1 MTGELRKVDA
11 EDRQLLVDLL
21 HEAAE
26 LEHCLLN
33 TYLFAACSV
42 KTLPCEF
49 AEAGNGQENR
59 RRAVQF
65 ERVRNWKQALLQVAR
80 EEMLHLHYV
89 QCMLRALGE
98 RPHFALPDRSPDG
111 SWIIPIR
118 RLQAGAEAADADGEK
133 IPVAPLDLPA
143 VERFVRYE
151 STDSLQ
157 DDPFSL
163 EATRVFN
170 RLRDFELDYHLES
183 ALLNCNDEQR
193 DALKP
198 NLKRVYKNMRRPSGV
213 TRDADGKGA
222 AEVPPKRGGFQSIA
236 DLYLREILPRYREAF
251 CKGWVVNNDR
261 DLNNELQNPQYGP
274 EGLLPIGPVYRD
286 KNFAADHSADAVDP
300 MRRFKNVRDIIQEIV
315 SEGEGATDF
324 LKRAKAML
332 AEVSKRGGTRPYL
345 EDVLKSYASPDT
357 PHWLAE
363 YQRLRLSHLY
373 RFAVMWA
380 EYTEEQ
386 ELSRQAGSKFE
397 PARTPVKVK
406 VSGIDLRTLSDELP
420 GQLNAAYLVLVSWL
434 SRIYETKDWHRDEH
448 RRYAIEMLASWP
460 LMSIAI
466 RPLLELVS
474 YFPVEQSLLFRLD
487 ATGLSAV
494 PKLATQLLGLY
505 QSDIRSQEVRDRMDQ
520 LAVRVLSGVAEW
532 ATAQLA
538 TVEQAD
544 LPEPAKAVIMARL
557 RQAAQ
562 LTELERQFPYR
573 VAGGYSDR
581 MPDLGYQQAQDDPG
595 RFEEN
600 PATQDEIFDG
610 FVLRLRFA
618 GWGRVQLATDPD
630 PPVDEAG
637 CTGTHM
643 LHASDGDLIFDRAL
657 VWQPVEPAKTFNR
670 EPVGR
675 LPELGV
681 KGLDVSLLIASDQVT
696 AGYMPFAVPQPTSA
710 VQTSGGPQSYCTVTG
725 LNAVIPQCAD
735 ARDLRFDLL
744 AKGGIRPFLNGM
756 NHIISQDGEPIDP
769 FIFSVSAVSPGT
781 ANMNPRMLFQREV
794 YNKGKTILEMEPLQ
808 RLESSRQPCGFD
820 SVGNIPGWA
829 AAAAALTADEQ
840 ALMADPAFSHSY
852 LKRRC
857 QDLTGSLDQAVRGG
871 TRSRANV
878 DQIVSYTE
886 RLALLGN
893 PPRPSPTS
901 DPPRL
906 STTERWLT
914 YLLHYGHTL
923 SGNPSPGTGD
933 NPVLDEIAEK
943 TRGLRLRPASV
954 ADRSEPNARWLVTY
968 AKGMMDTD
976 ALSDFI
982 FGELYVP
989 LEVSA
994 APDQPLQFCY
1004 RWSLPGADITTVRKY
1019 ACSFADPFWR
1029 HYQPAGNQRSYQSPG
1044 GSVII
1049 EARMSEDENGYKY
1062 RVVEGYP
1069 ASDYQCEF
1077 SVSTDTEDNVQLE
1090 WAFSFSCDDPGHVTS
1105 VVAAAAADAA
1115 LMLAALTSRFSP
1127 G

>member
-1 MTGELRKVDA
+1 MSGELRKVDA

-21 HEAAE
+21 YEAAE

-49 AEAGNGQENR
+49 AKTGNGQENR

-65 ERVRNWKQALLQVAR
+65 ERVRNWKRALLQVAR

-98 RPHFALPDRSPDG
+98 RPHFALPDRTPDG

-118 RLQAGAEAADADGEK
+118 RLPGGAEAADGDGEI

-143 VERFVRYE
+143 VKRFVRYE

-170 RLRDFELDYHLES
+170 QLRDFELDYHLES

-193 DALKP
+193 AVLKP
-198 NLKRVYKNMRRPSGV
+198 KLKGIYKNMRRSAGA
-213 TRDADGKGA
+213 TGNTDAKGA

-236 DLYLREILPRYREAF
+236 DLYLREILPRYQEAF
-251 CKGWVVNNDR
+251 RKGWVVNNDR

-286 KNFAADHSADAVDP
+286 KNFAADHSADAKDP

-315 SEGEGATDF
+315 SEGEGVTNF
-324 LKRAKAML
+324 LGRANDML
-332 AEVSKRGGTRPYL
+332 VEVKKPGGARRYL
-345 EDVLKSYASPDT
+345 DDVLESYASPDT

-373 RFAVMWA
+373 RFAIMWA
-380 EYTEEQ
+380 EFTEEQ
-386 ELSRQAGSKFE
+386 ELARQVGFE
-397 PARTPVKVK
+397 PARTPVKVSD
-406 VSGIDLRTLSDELP
+406 VALRTLRDELP

-434 SRIYETKDWHRDEH
+434 SRIYETKDWHRDER

-466 RPLLELVS
+466 RPLLELMS
-474 YFPVEQSLLFRLD
+474 FFSDGRSLLFRLD

-494 PKLATQLLGLY
+494 PELACQLLGLY
-505 QSDIRSQEVRDRMDQ
+505 QGDIRSQEVRDRMDQ

-532 ATAQLA
+532 AKAQLA
-538 TVEQAD
+538 TMKQAN
-544 LPEPAKAVIMARL
+544 LPEPAKALIMARL

-630 PPVDEAG
+630 PPMDEAG

-643 LHASDGDLIFDRAL
+643 LHASDGDLVFDRAL
-657 VWQPVEPAKTFNR
+657 VWQPAPPGEPAKSFNR
-670 EPVGR
+670 EPIGP

-681 KGLDVSLLIASDQVT
+681 KGLDVSLLVASDQVT
-696 AGYMPFAVPQPTSA
+696 AGYMPFAVAQPTSA
-710 VQTSGGPQSYCTVTG
+710 VQTSGGPQGYCTVTG
-725 LNAVIPQCAD
+725 LNAVMSQCAD
-735 ARDLRFDLL
+735 AGDLRFDLL
-744 AKGGIRPFLNGM
+744 AKDGIRPFLNGM

-769 FIFSVSAVSPGT
+769 FIFSVSAVCPGAT
-781 ANMNPRMLFQREV
+781 NTDARMLFQREV
-794 YNKGKTILEMEPLQ
+794 YNEGKTILEMEPLQ

-820 SVGNIPGWA
+820 SVNNIPGW
-829 AAAAALTADEQ
+829 AAAALTADEQ
-840 ALMADPAFSHSY
+840 ALMADPTFPHSY
-852 LKRRC
+852 LRRRC
-857 QDLTGSLDQAVRGG
+857 QDLTGSLDEAVRDG
-871 TRSRANV
+871 TRSRSRANV
-878 DQIVSYTE
+878 DQIVSYAE
-886 RLALLGN
+886 RLALLGD

-923 SGNPSPGTGD
+923 SGDLTLGAGD
-933 NPVLDEIAEK
+933 NAVLDEIAEK

-954 ADRSEPNARWLVTY
+954 ADRSKPNARWLVTY

-994 APDQPLQFCY
+994 VPDQPLQFSY
-1004 RWSLPGADITTVRKY
+1004 RWSLPGADITAVKAYTCEFG
-1019 ACSFADPFWR
+1019 APFWR
-1029 HYQPAGNQRSYQSPG
+1029 EYQPAGNQRGYQSPG
-1044 GSVII
+1044 GSVIT
-1049 EARMSEDENGYKY
+1049 EVQMSADENGYKY
-1062 RVVEGYP
+1062 RVEGYP
-1069 ASDYQCEF
+1069 VSDYLCGF
-1077 SVSTDTEDNVQLE
+1077 SVSTDTENNVQFE

-1115 LMLAALTSRFSP
+1115 LMLTALTSRFSP
-1127 G
+1127 R